1 MIIILFAAYI
11 CKRYDE
17 AQAQWF
23 AGGNMGFQKLIETEI
38 SKMENVDSALEFV
51 NSVRILDYL
60 PQLSPSKYVNIQN
73 LWSEQTPQRGRNS
86 VLDDHMRLVSNLNE
100 FTTTSVTKIKK

>member
-1 MIIILFAAYI
+1 
-11 CKRYDE
+11 
-17 AQAQWF
+17 
-23 AGGNMGFQKLIETEI
+23 MGFQKLIETEI

-73 LWSEQTPQRGRNS
+73 LWSE
-86 VLDDHMRLVSNLNE
+86 
-100 FTTTSVTKIKK
+100 